1 MNKLNEILI
10 LMSFYRNYKTFING
24 VLANDDDFLRLVAE
38 IVKNN
43 LQYQTNC
50 DGRTFEIEIEKY

>member
-1 MNKLNEILI
+1 MNKLDEILK
-10 LMSFYRNYKTFING
+10 LMRFYRNYKTLING

-43 LQYQTNC
+43 LQYQITC
-50 DGRTFEIEIEKY
+50 DGLTFEIDF

>member
-1 MNKLNEILI
+1 MNKLDEILK
-10 LMSFYRNYKTFING
+10 LMRFYRDYKTLING

-43 LQYQTNC
+43 LQYQTTC
-50 DGRTFEIEIEKY
+50 DGLTFEIDF